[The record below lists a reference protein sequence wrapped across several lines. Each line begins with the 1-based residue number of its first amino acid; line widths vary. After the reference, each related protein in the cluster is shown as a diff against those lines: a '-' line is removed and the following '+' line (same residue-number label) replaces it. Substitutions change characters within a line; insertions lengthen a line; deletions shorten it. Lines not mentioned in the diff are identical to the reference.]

1 MPLKPLLKLPSPKWL
16 EEGLQHVWLPYAQ
29 MQNGFAPL
37 PVISTEGTRITLSNG
52 ETLID
57 GIASWWSA
65 CHGYNHP
72 HILSAMQQQL
82 GQMPHVMFAGL
93 AHEPAFTLASRLS
106 KLTDLPKV
114 FFSDSGSTA
123 VEVAMKMAV
132 QYWANQHRKT
142 KTRFVSFH
150 NAYHGDTMG
159 AMSVSDPENGMHHVY
174 APYMPMQYV
183 VDLPTDEYGFA
194 EFEAVLKDNK
204 KTIAGLI
211 MEPLVQGAGGMRFHS
226 PDVVAEI
233 YRLCKTHEIL
243 FIADEVATG
252 FGRTGSMFA
261 YQQSG
266 IAPDLL
272 CIGKALTGGT
282 MTLAATL
289 ASEEIFNAFL
299 GEELTKALMHGPTYM
314 ANPLA
319 CAAANASLDL
329 FEKEPRLKQVEAI
342 EAQMW
347 AGLKSLVDLPQVEDV
362 RVMGAIGV
370 VELKNT
376 TWELMFS
383 LRQKCAEAGCWLR
396 PFGNIIYVTPAFTI
410 TKEDLQTLL
419 TVISN
424 EVRNL
429 KP

>member
-1 MPLKPLLKLPSPKWL
+1 
-16 EEGLQHVWLPYAQ
+16 
-29 MQNGFAPL
+29 
-37 PVISTEGTRITLSNG
+37 
-52 ETLID
+52 
-57 GIASWWSA
+57 
-65 CHGYNHP
+65 
-72 HILSAMQQQL
+72 
-82 GQMPHVMFAGL
+82 
-93 AHEPAFTLASRLS
+93 
-106 KLTDLPKV
+106 
-114 FFSDSGSTA
+114 
-123 VEVAMKMAV
+123 
-132 QYWANQHRKT
+132 
-142 KTRFVSFH
+142 
-150 NAYHGDTMG
+150 
-159 AMSVSDPENGMHHVY
+159 
-174 APYMPMQYV
+174 
-183 VDLPTDEYGFA
+183 
-194 EFEAVLKDNK
+194 
-204 KTIAGLI
+204 
-211 MEPLVQGAGGMRFHS
+211 
-226 PDVVAEI
+226 
-233 YRLCKTHEIL
+233 
-243 FIADEVATG
+243 
-252 FGRTGSMFA
+252 MFA

-347 AGLKSLVDLPQVEDV
+347 SGLKSLVDLPQVEDV

-370 VELKNT
+370 VELKNA

-419 TVISN
+419 TVTSN

-429 KP
+429 KH